1 MEENKIKKKR
11 TLSVSTRKTHNPPN
25 YVQSGRKTSVVIEKK
40 TTKRWVD
47 KKFQPRNTNFNK
59 AKTSSIF
66 SQKNQQ

>member
-40 TTKRWVD
+40 TTKRQ
-47 KKFQPRNTNFNK
+47 KSEPEKNK
-59 AKTSSIF
+59 LITM
-66 SQKNQQ
+66 